1 MVKKG
6 FSLAEAL
13 VVMAI
18 ISIFFAAAGKIMTQK
33 PKPIKQQNPHGYFE
47 CYLDGA
53 TLKQSS
59 AIEEA
64 ATDPIDA
71 EGGACTFEPPKGVAF
86 FNVNTYGPAF
96 YSDFEP
102 NVNNTINI
110 KINNAAGAKDFVKIY
125 NGDKTFYIE
134 SDDNPLSKEF
144 DNQKESAKV
153 YFQAIHPKSQIYNNG
168 NVRTGIMFSW

>member
-47 CYLDGA
+47 CYLDGG

-64 ATDPIDA
+64 ATDPVVA
-71 EGGACTFEPPKGVAF
+71 EGGACKFEPPKGVAF
-86 FNVNTYGPAF
+86 FNVNTYGRAF

-110 KINNAAGAKDFVKIY
+110 KINTASTTDDFITIYKDS
-125 NGDKTFYIE
+125 KTFVIKAA
-134 SDDNPLSKEF
+134 DALSTNFRNE
-144 DNQKESAKV
+144 QESAEV
-153 YFQAIHPKSQIYNNG
+153 YFEAIHPKSQIYNNG

>member
-71 EGGACTFEPPKGVAF
+71 EGGVCTFEPPKGVAF
-86 FNVNTYGPAF
+86 FNVNTYGRAF

-110 KINNAAGAKDFVKIY
+110 RINNGADAKDFVTIY
-125 NGDKTFYIE
+125 NGSNTFTIE
-134 SDDNPLSKEF
+134 PAAEPYTIEF
-144 DNQKESAKV
+144 RNQKESAEV

>member
-47 CYLDGA
+47 CYLDGG

-64 ATDPIDA
+64 ATDPIAA

-86 FNVNTYGPAF
+86 FNVNTYGRAF

-110 KINNAAGAKDFVKIY
+110 KIHDAAGAKDFVTIY
-125 NGDKTFYIE
+125 NGDKTFKIA
-134 SDDNPLSKEF
+134 SADTLSTEF
-144 DNQKESAKV
+144 KNQKESAEV
-153 YFQAIHPKSQIYNNG
+153 YFGAIHPKSQIYNNG

>member
-47 CYLDGA
+47 CYLDGG

-64 ATDPIDA
+64 ATDPVVA
-71 EGGACTFEPPKGVAF
+71 EGGACKFEPPKGVAF
-86 FNVNTYGPAF
+86 FNVNTYGRAF

-110 KINNAAGAKDFVKIY
+110 KIHNVADADDFVTIY
-125 NGDKTFYIE
+125 KDSKTFKIASADPYT
-134 SDDNPLSKEF
+134 SEF
-144 DNQKESAKV
+144 QNQKESAEV
-153 YFQAIHPKSQIYNNG
+153 YFEAIHPKSQIYNNG

>member
-64 ATDPIDA
+64 ATDPVVA
-71 EGGACTFEPPKGVAF
+71 EGGACKFEPPKGVAF
-86 FNVNTYGPAF
+86 FNVNTYGRAF

-110 KINNAAGAKDFVKIY
+110 KINNFAAEEFVTIY
-125 NGDKTFYIE
+125 NGHKTFTIE
-134 SDDNPLSKEF
+134 PAANTNTIEF
-144 DNQKESAKV
+144 ENQKESAKV
-153 YFQAIHPKSQIYNNG
+153 YFEAIHPKSQIYNNG

>member
-47 CYLDGA
+47 CYLDGG

-64 ATDPIDA
+64 ATDPVVA
-71 EGGACTFEPPKGVAF
+71 EGGACKFEPPKGVAF
-86 FNVNTYGPAF
+86 FNVNTYGRAF

-110 KINNAAGAKDFVKIY
+110 KINTASTTDDFITIYKDS
-125 NGDKTFYIE
+125 KTFVIKAA
-134 SDDNPLSKEF
+134 DALSTNFSNE
-144 DNQKESAKV
+144 QESAEV
-153 YFQAIHPKSQIYNNG
+153 YFEAIHPKSQIYNNG

>member
-47 CYLDGA
+47 CYLDGG

-64 ATDPIDA
+64 ATDPVVA
-71 EGGACTFEPPKGVAF
+71 EGGACKFEPPKGVAF
-86 FNVNTYGPAF
+86 FNVNTYGRAF

-110 KINNAAGAKDFVKIY
+110 KINTASTTNDFITIYKDSKIFVIEAAD
-125 NGDKTFYIE
+125 
-134 SDDNPLSKEF
+134 PLSTNFRNE
-144 DNQKESAKV
+144 QESAEV
-153 YFQAIHPKSQIYNNG
+153 YFEAIHPKSQIYNNG

>member
-47 CYLDGA
+47 CYLDGG

-71 EGGACTFEPPKGVAF
+71 EGGVCTFEPPKGVAF
-86 FNVNTYGPAF
+86 FNVNTYGRAF

-110 KINNAAGAKDFVKIY
+110 KINTASTTDDFITIYKDS
-125 NGDKTFYIE
+125 KTFVIKAADARSTNFRNE
-134 SDDNPLSKEF
+134 
-144 DNQKESAKV
+144 QESAKV
-153 YFQAIHPKSQIYNNG
+153 YFEAIHPKSQIYNNG

>member
-47 CYLDGA
+47 CYLDGG
-53 TLKQSS
+53 THKQSS

-64 ATDPIDA
+64 ATDPVVA
-71 EGGACTFEPPKGVAF
+71 EGGACKFEPPKGVAF
-86 FNVNTYGPAF
+86 FNVNTYGRAF

-110 KINNAAGAKDFVKIY
+110 KINTASTTDDFITIYKDS
-125 NGDKTFYIE
+125 KTFVIKAA
-134 SDDNPLSKEF
+134 DALSTNFRNE
-144 DNQKESAKV
+144 QESAKV
-153 YFQAIHPKSQIYNNG
+153 YFEAIHPKSQIYNNG

>member
-64 ATDPIDA
+64 ATDPIVA
-71 EGGACTFEPPKGVAF
+71 EGEVCTFEPPKGVAF
-86 FNVNTYGPAF
+86 FNVNTYGRAF

-110 KINNAAGAKDFVKIY
+110 KINTASTTDDFITIYKDS
-125 NGDKTFYIE
+125 KTFVIKAA
-134 SDDNPLSKEF
+134 DALSTNFRNE
-144 DNQKESAKV
+144 QESAEV

>member
-47 CYLDGA
+47 CYLDAG

-64 ATDPIDA
+64 AADPVVA
-71 EGGACTFEPPKGVAF
+71 EGGACKFEPPKGVAF
-86 FNVNTYGPAF
+86 FNVNTYGRAF

-110 KINNAAGAKDFVKIY
+110 KINDVAGAGDFVTIY
-125 NGDKTFYIE
+125 KDSKRFNIAA
-134 SDDNPLSKEF
+134 SVNPLSTEF
-144 DNQKESAKV
+144 QNQKESAEV
-153 YFQAIHPKSQIYNNG
+153 YFEAIHPKSQIYNNG
-168 NVRTGIMFSW
+168 HLRTGIMFSW